1 MNSADTS
8 VMLKDIK
15 SVVDSLKKQ
24 VEDQRHV
31 YIKKIMEENMQK
43 LSKVTLAKERRSA
56 TVSDMEQ
63 NAGLLIKRQSDAINM
78 HNGMD
83 ASSRDTDCS
92 GSQEDAAV
100 LIGSS
105 IPTKNAVRPIKLPEV
120 KTLPPYTTWIF
131 LDRNQRMTEDQS
143 VVGRRRIYY
152 DPNGGE
158 ALICSDSEEEVIEEE
173 EDKKEFVQS
182 EDYILRMTVQR
193 VGLSDAVWDLV
204 GQCLSKK
211 PSDVKRNETPSNIL
225 YRPDMKLFV
234 RKRRLRQ
241 V

>member
-1 MNSADTS
+1 
-8 VMLKDIK
+8 
-15 SVVDSLKKQ
+15 
-24 VEDQRHV
+24 
-31 YIKKIMEENMQK
+31 MQK

-120 KTLPPYTTWIF
+120 KKLPPYTTWIF
-131 LDRNQRMTEDQS
+131 LDRYAKDNMYFKFFLPLKIGE
-143 VVGRRRIYY
+143 IYVY
-152 DPNGGE
+152 VFMQNTP
-158 ALICSDSEEEVIEEE
+158 
-173 EDKKEFVQS
+173 FVES
-182 EDYILRMTVQR
+182 IR
-193 VGLSDAVWDLV
+193 
-204 GQCLSKK
+204 
-211 PSDVKRNETPSNIL
+211 
-225 YRPDMKLFV
+225 
-234 RKRRLRQ
+234 
-241 V
+241 